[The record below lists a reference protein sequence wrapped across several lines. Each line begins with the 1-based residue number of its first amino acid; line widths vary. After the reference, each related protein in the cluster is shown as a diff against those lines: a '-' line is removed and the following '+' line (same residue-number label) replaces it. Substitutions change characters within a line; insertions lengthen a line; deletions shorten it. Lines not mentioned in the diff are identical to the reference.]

1 MTTSREKPMKQPL
14 KEMMPRKV
22 MRLLIV
28 HWDVD
33 SKESVQGVVEGESLV
48 EDLEA
53 LVLTKEK
60 QSGQLVM
67 QRRNPIQ
74 LILVTK
80 PKTVLLLNWE
90 RTSESVVEGGVEDV
104 GEEEEDPEEGEGGV
118 EGDEEKFLLPPQPH
132 LKVRNLNDF
141 IDAS

>member
-1 MTTSREKPMKQPL
+1 MKQPL

-80 PKTVLLLNWE
+80 PKTILLLNWA

-132 LKVRNLNDF
+132 LKVRNLNEF